1 MELLQRRK
9 FCREFLNGYNEKM
22 HPQIISRVFEIGLL
36 TLKKNYN
43 KLLFTKEELD
53 EIIKSFNEKD
63 YVEILPLPPLKKKE
77 KLSNQNKIVSPSPK
91 HNCYLNTSCNECPCL
106 KTKNLNS
113 RKLYDK
119 YLLNPNFT
127 TQNNAIYPYWWWNNK
142 EEKNEEPKD
151 NLNIEENYDNNN
163 EYYNNDEVYDDNKNG
178 NIEYI
183 NVNEGEEEE
192 NNYQNFPQIQD
203 YGNDEMRKK
212 NYSIKKLTMN
222 SYNPKNINTYENNY
236 DYIYYENPNII
247 PKSNN
252 IKNKSFKKIQLNKRS
267 KLKGNNIVRN
277 EQRMKSSKLPKR
289 KNINNISNMNNKSVQ
304 EPKNRKFKVPQDL
317 NKGENNFTLTKV
329 PKFRYLYANNKIVR
343 IPEENFS

>member
-53 EIIKSFNEKD
+53 EIISSFNEKD
-63 YVEILPLPPLKKKE
+63 YVEILPLPPLKQKE
-77 KLSNQNKIVSPSPK
+77 ELNNRNKIASPPPK
-91 HNCYLNTSCNECPCL
+91 HNCYLNTQYNECPCL
-106 KTKNLNS
+106 KTKIINK

-127 TQNNAIYPYWWWNNK
+127 TQNSAIYPYWWWNNK
-142 EEKNEEPKD
+142 EDKIEGPKD
-151 NLNIEENYDNNN
+151 ILNVEENYNDTN
-163 EYYNNDEVYDDNKNG
+163 EYYNNNEEYENNKNY
-178 NIEYI
+178 NIGYI
-183 NVNEGEEEE
+183 NINEGEEE
-192 NNYQNFPQIQD
+192 NNYQKYPQRQEYESD
-203 YGNDEMRKK
+203 AMRKK

-222 SYNPKNINTYENNY
+222 SYNPKNINTYDNNNE
-236 DYIYYENPNII
+236 YIYYENPYII

-252 IKNKSFKKIQLNKRS
+252 LKNKSFKKIQLNKRNN
-267 KLKGNNIVRN
+267 LKYNNINRN

-289 KNINNISNMNNKSVQ
+289 KNMNNVPNINNKSVQ
-304 EPKNRKFKVPQDL
+304 EPKMGKFKVQQGI
-317 NKGENNFTLTKV
+317 NKEENNFTFKKV
-329 PKFRYLYANNKIVR
+329 PKFKYLYANNKIVR

>member
-36 TLKKNYN
+36 TLRKNYN
-43 KLLFTKEELD
+43 KILFTKEELD
-53 EIIKSFNEKD
+53 EIIKSFNGKD

-77 KLSNQNKIVSPSPK
+77 KSNNQNKIASPSPK
-91 HNCYLNTSCNECPCL
+91 HNCYLNTKFNDCPYL
-106 KTKNLNS
+106 KTKIINK

-127 TQNNAIYPYWWWNNK
+127 TQNSAIYPYWWWNNK
-142 EEKNEEPKD
+142 EDKNEEPKD
-151 NLNIEENYDNNN
+151 NLNVEENYNDNN
-163 EYYNNDEVYDDNKNG
+163 EYYNNNEVYEYNKND
-178 NIEYI
+178 NLEYI
-183 NVNEGEEEE
+183 NINEGEEEE
-192 NNYQNFPQIQD
+192 NNYQNYPQRQE
-203 YGNDEMRKK
+203 YENDAMRKK

-222 SYNPKNINTYENNY
+222 SYNPKNINTYENNNE
-236 DYIYYENPNII
+236 YIYYENPNII

-252 IKNKSFKKIQLNKRS
+252 IKNKSFKKIQLNKRNN
-267 KLKGNNIVRN
+267 LRYNNIDRN
-277 EQRMKSSKLPKR
+277 GQRLKSSKLPKR
-289 KNINNISNMNNKSVQ
+289 KNMNNISNINNKSVQ
-304 EPKNRKFKVPQDL
+304 EPQIRKFKVQQGL
-317 NKGENNFTLTKV
+317 SKGENNLALTKG

>member
-43 KLLFTKEELD
+43 KILFTKEELD
-53 EIIKSFNEKD
+53 EIIKSFNGKD

-77 KLSNQNKIVSPSPK
+77 RSNNQNKIASPSPK
-91 HNCYLNTSCNECPCL
+91 HNFYLNTKFNDCPYL
-106 KTKNLNS
+106 KTKIINK

-127 TQNNAIYPYWWWNNK
+127 TQNSAIYPYWWWNNK
-142 EEKNEEPKD
+142 EDKNEEPKD
-151 NLNIEENYDNNN
+151 ILNVEENYNDSN
-163 EYYNNDEVYDDNKNG
+163 EYYNNNEVYEYNKND
-178 NIEYI
+178 NLEYI
-183 NVNEGEEEE
+183 NINEGEEEG
-192 NNYQNFPQIQD
+192 NNYQNYPQRQE
-203 YGNDEMRKK
+203 YENDAMRKK

-222 SYNPKNINTYENNY
+222 SYNPKNINTYENNNE
-236 DYIYYENPNII
+236 YIYYENPNII

-252 IKNKSFKKIQLNKRS
+252 IKNKSFKKIQLNKRNN
-267 KLKGNNIVRN
+267 LRYNNIDRN
-277 EQRMKSSKLPKR
+277 GQRLKSSKLPKR
-289 KNINNISNMNNKSVQ
+289 KNMNNMSNINNKSVQ
-304 EPKNRKFKVPQDL
+304 EPQIRKFKVQQGL
-317 NKGENNFTLTKV
+317 SKGENNLALTKG

>member
-43 KLLFTKEELD
+43 KILFTKEELD
-53 EIIKSFNEKD
+53 EIIRSFNEKD

-77 KLSNQNKIVSPSPK
+77 KSNNQKKVASPSPK
-91 HNCYLNTSCNECPCL
+91 HNCYLNTQFIGCPYL
-106 KTKNLNS
+106 KTKIINK

-127 TQNNAIYPYWWWNNK
+127 TQNSAIYPYWWWNNK
-142 EEKNEEPKD
+142 EDKNEEPKD
-151 NLNIEENYDNNN
+151 NLNVEENYNDSN
-163 EYYNNDEVYDDNKNG
+163 EYYNNNEVYEYNKND
-178 NIEYI
+178 NLDYI
-183 NVNEGEEEE
+183 NINEGEEEE
-192 NNYQNFPQIQD
+192 NNYQNYPQRQE
-203 YGNDEMRKK
+203 YENDAMRKK

-222 SYNPKNINTYENNY
+222 SYNPKNINTYENNNE
-236 DYIYYENPNII
+236 YIYYENPNII
-247 PKSNN
+247 SKSNN
-252 IKNKSFKKIQLNKRS
+252 LKNKSFKKIQLNKRNN
-267 KLKGNNIVRN
+267 LRYNNIDIN
-277 EQRMKSSKLPKR
+277 GQRLKSSKLPKR
-289 KNINNISNMNNKSVQ
+289 KNMNNISNNNNKSVQ
-304 EPKNRKFKVPQDL
+304 EPQIRKFKVQQGL
-317 NKGENNFTLTKV
+317 SKGENNFTFTKA

>member
-43 KLLFTKEELD
+43 KILFTKEELD
-53 EIIKSFNEKD
+53 EIIRSFNEKD

-77 KLSNQNKIVSPSPK
+77 KSNNQKKVASPSPK
-91 HNCYLNTSCNECPCL
+91 HNCYLNAKFNNCPYL
-106 KTKNLNS
+106 KTKIINK

-127 TQNNAIYPYWWWNNK
+127 TQNSAIYPYWWWNNK
-142 EEKNEEPKD
+142 EDKNEEPKD
-151 NLNIEENYDNNN
+151 NLNVEENYNDNN
-163 EYYNNDEVYDDNKNG
+163 EYYNNNEVYEYNKND
-178 NIEYI
+178 NLEYI
-183 NVNEGEEEE
+183 NINEGEEEE
-192 NNYQNFPQIQD
+192 NNYQNYPQRQE
-203 YGNDEMRKK
+203 YENDAMRKK

-222 SYNPKNINTYENNY
+222 SYNPKNINTYENNNE
-236 DYIYYENPNII
+236 YIYYENPNII

-252 IKNKSFKKIQLNKRS
+252 IKNKSFKKIQLNKRNN
-267 KLKGNNIVRN
+267 LRYNNIDRN
-277 EQRMKSSKLPKR
+277 GQRLKSSKLPKR
-289 KNINNISNMNNKSVQ
+289 KNMNNISNINNKSVQ
-304 EPKNRKFKVPQDL
+304 EPQIRKFKVQQGL
-317 NKGENNFTLTKV
+317 SKGENTLALTKG

>member
-43 KLLFTKEELD
+43 KILFTQEELD
-53 EIIKSFNEKD
+53 EIIKSFNEED

-77 KLSNQNKIVSPSPK
+77 KLNNQNKIVSLSPK
-91 HNCYLNTSCNECPCL
+91 HYCYLNTQYKECPFL
-106 KTKNLNS
+106 KTKIINK
-113 RKLYDK
+113 RKRYDK
-119 YLLNPNFT
+119 YLLNPNFI
-127 TQNNAIYPYWWWNNK
+127 TQNSAIYPYWWWNNK

-151 NLNIEENYDNNN
+151 NLNVEENYNDSN
-163 EYYNNDEVYDDNKNG
+163 EYYNNNELYEDNKND

-183 NVNEGEEEE
+183 NINEGEEEV
-192 NNYQNFPQIQD
+192 NNYQHYPQRQD
-203 YGNDEMRKK
+203 YESEGMRKK

-222 SYNPKNINTYENNY
+222 SYNPKKINTYDNNNE
-236 DYIYYENPNII
+236 YIYYENPNII

-252 IKNKSFKKIQLNKRS
+252 LKNKSFKKIQINKRNN
-267 KLKGNNIVRN
+267 LKGNNIDRN

-289 KNINNISNMNNKSVQ
+289 KNMNIIYNINNKSVQ
-304 EPKNRKFKVPQDL
+304 EPQIRKFKVQQGL
-317 NKGENNFTLTKV
+317 NKGEKNFTLTKV
-329 PKFRYLYANNKIVR
+329 PKFKYLYANNKIVR
-343 IPEENFS
+343 IPEENYS